1 MGVRIRVELHDRDG
15 LVKELRRL
23 RQLRFEAVVEKNM
36 TQIYQRG
43 KRIGGTPV
51 DTGELRQ
58 SLGMTKTADGVTV
71 GYTKD
76 YARHVEYGHR
86 QNVGQFVPKLGKRLK
101 ASYVPGQHY
110 LAANVAAQGPKLHS
124 ALKRELRR
132 AGT

>member
-15 LVKELRRL
+15 LVKELKRL

-43 KRIGGTPV
+43 KRVGGTPV

-86 QNVGQFVPKLGKRLK
+86 QQPGRFVPAIGKRLK
-101 ASYVPGQHY
+101 RSWVPGQAY
-110 LAANVAAQGPKLHS
+110 
-124 ALKRELRR
+124 LKRNVDAQRPIYKQDLIKQLRGR
-132 AGT
+132 

>member
-15 LVKELRRL
+15 LVKELKRL

-86 QNVGQFVPKLGKRLK
+86 QQPGRFVPAIGKRLK
-101 ASYVPGQHY
+101 RSWVPGQAY
-110 LAANVAAQGPKLHS
+110 
-124 ALKRELRR
+124 LKRNVDAQRPIYKQDLIKQLRGR
-132 AGT
+132 

>member
-58 SLGMTKTADGVTV
+58 SLGMTKTSDGVTV

-76 YARHVEYGHR
+76 YARHVEFGHR
-86 QNVGQFVPKLGKRLK
+86 QQPGRYVPAIGKRLK
-101 ASYVPGQHY
+101 RSWVPGQAY
-110 LAANVAAQGPKLHS
+110 
-124 ALKRELRR
+124 LKRNVDAQRPIYKQDLIKQLRGR
-132 AGT
+132 